1 MKAVKSPCLGIGMV
15 LLLISLSSCRGID
28 IPRLQAHLA
37 ESNCNQQHIHPY
49 APGDIPRPL
58 HYVHPDPALTAR
70 FSLNSLNVAHA
81 INILDSLR
89 EYVKS
94 LAQYKTHPTLSNKVL
109 TLELLQAI
117 QQRIQVSSLEV
128 SAIAS
133 EMVCEEERA
142 DQVASHL
149 KLKQDDART
158 KLTVGAITVGALG
171 AILAGFLLTQS
182 HDGHE
187 IEYIAIGTGI
197 LEAALG
203 ALILREQQ
211 KVEFQHSRNALKDIW
226 EGKSTSTIFP
236 PSIWYYLNY
245 YDPSQPDSP
254 SLREQIIAK
263 WMSFG
268 PIADANAEEKNTL
281 IDLYFGEGGTYTAE
295 QLKHRSDMH
304 DQLEAHINLMKQ
316 DLKNLA
322 LEIENLLPTPQSH

>member
-1 MKAVKSPCLGIGMV
+1 
-15 LLLISLSSCRGID
+15 
-28 IPRLQAHLA
+28 
-37 ESNCNQQHIHPY
+37 
-49 APGDIPRPL
+49 
-58 HYVHPDPALTAR
+58 
-70 FSLNSLNVAHA
+70 
-81 INILDSLR
+81 
-89 EYVKS
+89 
-94 LAQYKTHPTLSNKVL
+94 
-109 TLELLQAI
+109 
-117 QQRIQVSSLEV
+117 
-128 SAIAS
+128 
-133 EMVCEEERA
+133 
-142 DQVASHL
+142 
-149 KLKQDDART
+149 
-158 KLTVGAITVGALG
+158 
-171 AILAGFLLTQS
+171 
-182 HDGHE
+182 
-187 IEYIAIGTGI
+187 
-197 LEAALG
+197 LG